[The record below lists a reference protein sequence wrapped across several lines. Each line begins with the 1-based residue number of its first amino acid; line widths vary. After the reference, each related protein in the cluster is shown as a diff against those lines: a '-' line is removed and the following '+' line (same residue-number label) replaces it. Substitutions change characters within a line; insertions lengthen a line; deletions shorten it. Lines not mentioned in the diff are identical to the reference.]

1 MKKKILAI
9 DDSQAIRFLLQTVF
23 AKNYDV
29 STASDGYTAMDHLT
43 KRNLPDLIIA
53 NPRLPD
59 FKDWELIEYLT
70 ASGLYGDIPIM
81 VLSGFDKKETQTK
94 CNEFSVDQFFLKPF
108 NPLDLVKAVDNF
120 TAVKNKAQP
129 VS

>member
-23 AKNYDV
+23 EKNYDM
-29 STASDGYTAMDHLT
+29 STAPDGYSAMNHLT
-43 KRNLPDLIIA
+43 KKNLPDLIIA

-59 FKDWELIEYLT
+59 LKDWELIEYLT

-81 VLSGFDKKETQTK
+81 VLSGFDRKETQSK
-94 CNEFSVDQFFLKPF
+94 CKEFSVNQFFLKPF

-120 TAVKNKAQP
+120 TALKNQVQA
-129 VS
+129 VN

>member
-23 AKNYDV
+23 EKKYDV
-29 STASDGYTAMDHLT
+29 STAPDGYSAMNHLT
-43 KRNLPDLIIA
+43 KKNLPDLIIA

-59 FKDWELIEYLT
+59 LKDWELIEYLT

-81 VLSGFDKKETQTK
+81 VLSGFDKKETQAK
-94 CNEFSVDQFFLKPF
+94 CNEFSVDQFF
-108 NPLDLVKAVDNF
+108 
-120 TAVKNKAQP
+120 
-129 VS
+129 

>member
-23 AKNYDV
+23 EKNYEV
-29 STASDGYTAMDHLT
+29 STAPDGYSAMNHLT
-43 KRNLPDLIIA
+43 KKNLPDLIIA
-53 NPRLPD
+53 NPRLPGL
-59 FKDWELIEYLT
+59 KDWELIEYLT

-94 CNEFSVDQFFLKPF
+94 CKEFSVNQFFLKPF

>member
-23 AKNYDV
+23 EKNYEV
-29 STASDGYTAMDHLT
+29 STAPDGYSAMNHLT
-43 KRNLPDLIIA
+43 KKNLPDLIIA
-53 NPRLPD
+53 NPRLPGL
-59 FKDWELIEYLT
+59 KDWELIEYLT

-81 VLSGFDKKETQTK
+81 VLSGFDKKETQIK

-108 NPLDLVKAVDNF
+108 NPLELVKAVDNF